1 MAISAGSVLSM
12 KQDMLA
18 TAKPLGVDATLRKPF
33 EADALVDALVER
45 LIQRPID
52 PEKRQVLLDAANQNS
67 AEETIRHVVQLI
79 VSMPEYQLC

>member
-33 EADALVDALVER
+33 EADALVDAVR
-45 LIQRPID
+45 RASQ
-52 PEKRQVLLDAANQNS
+52 
-67 AEETIRHVVQLI
+67 
-79 VSMPEYQLC
+79 